1 MVRIAFAT
9 EDERGLDSRISTRF
23 GRAPTIT
30 VVEVDEGSG
39 EVKSVK
45 VLKNPGAEAASG
57 AGVKAAETVAN
68 AGATVY
74 AGPNP
79 GPNAYLALQH
89 FGIKVVTVTGATV
102 REALPKVLEEL
113 KSSGS

>member
-9 EDERGLDSRISTRF
+9 EDERGLESRISNRF

-30 VVEVDEGSG
+30 VVDVDEKTG
-39 EVKSVK
+39 EVREVK
-45 VLKNPGAEAASG
+45 VVKNPGAEAASG
-57 AGVKAAETVAN
+57 AGVKAAETVADL
-68 AGATVY
+68 GATVY

-89 FGIKVVTVTGATV
+89 FGIKIVTVTGTTV
-102 REALPKVLEEL
+102 GEALKRVLQEL
-113 KSSGS
+113 GRG